1 MSVSAKFKSDYHI
14 QQRRELEYKEAAL
27 TNQIK
32 GDRNVYLKAAWE
44 HKTDRNIVKNTV
56 RSRME
61 DMRKRHESNLAERKQ
76 KLAAILAH
84 EDQLYE

>member
-1 MSVSAKFKSDYHI
+1 MGI
-14 QQRRELEYKEAAL
+14 P
-27 TNQIK
+27 K

-76 KLAAILAH
+76 NLAALLAH
-84 EDQLYE
+84 EDKLYE

>member
-1 MSVSAKFKSDYHI
+1 M
-14 QQRRELEYKEAAL
+14 
-27 TNQIK
+27 
-32 GDRNVYLKAAWE
+32 YLKAAWE

-76 KLAAILAH
+76 KLAALLAH